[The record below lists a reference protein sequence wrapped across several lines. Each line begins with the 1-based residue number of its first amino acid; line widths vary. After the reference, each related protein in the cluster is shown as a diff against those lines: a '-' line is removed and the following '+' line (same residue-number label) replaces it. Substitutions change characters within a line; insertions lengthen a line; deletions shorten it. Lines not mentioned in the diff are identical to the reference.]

1 MSKALHYFFKRS
13 PTQMF
18 DWVLNTP
25 LVLTIKY
32 LHSSITAEFWFIHKL
47 WMYFAPIKE
56 SKFSNLF
63 IINIT
68 TFYLVNILNN
78 SCKLNQIK
86 QESWNLGPKLP
97 YLGIFRLTFEKRLW
111 QIWSNLKFF
120 KAPSFVQ
127 KLKILKFGTKN
138 PLFWNFWEI

>member
-68 TFYLVNILNN
+68 TFYLVNILNT

-97 YLGIFRLTFEKRLW
+97 YLGIFRLTFEKRLLA
-111 QIWSNLKFF
+111 NLKQPQIFQSAKF
-120 KAPSFVQ
+120 RA
-127 KLKILKFGTKN
+127 KIKN
-138 PLFWNFWEI
+138 T